1 MIRILALLFAGVL
14 LLLSQCG
21 KKERLY
27 TEKQVVKE
35 LEETYGEAFAILR
48 REELHETHLD
58 GRYVREGVI
67 YTMAPVENTDL
78 TFETWDLVGVS
89 TGSPVPEIVRD
100 EYHVFW
106 VYYVDEVLAGELEAL
121 CGAEGIQ
128 RVEEDSWL
136 DLELSEEGW
145 EEQLEALADFLE
157 TCNGRHPYDCA
168 LPMRRLLCLRVG
180 PEGGNRWS
188 GWIYDVDAEAYGLE
202 RERFLQNLGKDP
214 DEEPPPPVPEALP
227 PMEVHYGDQIILD
240 GDEVIVVNRAEEPEE
255 KTVPFDGRV
264 EGEERFR
271 GSAALDPG

>member
-1 MIRILALLFAGVL
+1 MIRILALLFAGAL

-58 GRYVREGVI
+58 GRYVREGVL

-145 EEQLEALADFLE
+145 EEQLEALADFL
-157 TCNGRHPYDCA
+157 
-168 LPMRRLLCLRVG
+168 
-180 PEGGNRWS
+180 
-188 GWIYDVDAEAYGLE
+188 
-202 RERFLQNLGKDP
+202 
-214 DEEPPPPVPEALP
+214 
-227 PMEVHYGDQIILD
+227 
-240 GDEVIVVNRAEEPEE
+240 
-255 KTVPFDGRV
+255 
-264 EGEERFR
+264 
-271 GSAALDPG
+271 

>member
-1 MIRILALLFAGVL
+1 MIRILALLFAGLL

-27 TEKQVVKE
+27 TEKQVMKE

-48 REELHETHLD
+48 REELRETHLD
-58 GRYVREGVI
+58 SRYVREGVI
-67 YTMAPVENTDL
+67 YTLAPVENTDL
-78 TFETWDLVGVS
+78 TFEAWDLVGVS
-89 TGSPVPEIVRD
+89 TGSPIPEIVRD

-121 CGAEGIQ
+121 CGAEGI
-128 RVEEDSWL
+128 RRAEEDSWL

-145 EEQLEALADFLE
+145 EDQLEALADFLE
-157 TCNGRHPYDCA
+157 TCNGRHPYDCS
-168 LPMRRLLCLRVG
+168 LPMRSLLCLRVG

-214 DEEPPPPVPEALP
+214 DGELPPPVPEDLP
-227 PMEVHYGDQIILD
+227 PMEVHYGDRIILD

-264 EGEERFR
+264 EEEERFR
-271 GSAALDPG
+271 GSAALESG